1 MTMHVRT
8 PFMRTSILDRI
19 QGIDHSPG
27 FAVVAAGFV
36 VVVVAEGLVLAAGL
50 VVAAR
55 KAIIDAS
62 I

>member
-1 MTMHVRT
+1 
-8 PFMRTSILDRI
+8 MRTSILDRI